1 VKSAI
6 FTALLG
12 LAMPLGACAP
22 IPPPDVLRA
31 IDKLATSP
39 ATRDAALVAP
49 IARAHADALVRE
61 AHGALTAG
69 DFAGAQLLGEHAKAA
84 FEVLV
89 AEARAVRAEERRQ
102 RSEAEAQAEG
112 ARLATLDAENQRVAA
127 DIAALELRID
137 ALDQPV
143 GGALQGAAGPTAEA
157 RRMRA
162 FDTARFEARVLCTA
176 AELLLKS
183 PPAPEAS
190 TATASTA
197 TASTATASTAKAA
210 ARLVALD
217 RLRDLPI
224 DHDALREAQATV
236 AACSHAL
243 EATRQ
248 LLAPATVPRPGA
260 SGLTAPAED
269 AALAAELAA
278 LGFDVLQDE
287 RGVVVRVFGHAAKAA
302 PTEAFRS
309 EALAAAA
316 QKYARPVLVVHRTRD
331 AAGAA
336 SLGSA
341 VTGPALALLLKPLVS
356 KRLAPNESLEI
367 MFVMKPSF
375 RGAR

>member
-1 VKSAI
+1 MKSAI

-12 LAMPLGACAP
+12 LAMPLGACAS

-102 RSEAEAQAEG
+102 RSDAEAQAEG

-176 AELLLKS
+176 AELLFKS

-190 TATASTA
+190 TAAAPS
-197 TASTATASTAKAA
+197 AKAA

-217 RLRDLPI
+217 RLRGLPI

-236 AACSHAL
+236 AACSDAL

-260 SGLTAPAED
+260 SGLAAPAED

-302 PTEAFRS
+302 PTEAFRT
-309 EALAAAA
+309 EVLAAAA

-331 AAGAA
+331 TAGAA